1 MSVTVRRAEPA
12 DAAEICAV
20 LRASIT
26 ELLASAHRNDPA
38 TLGAWLENKTVENAL
53 RWISADDRYA
63 VVASEVGT
71 VCGFGMMKSTG
82 EIGLLYVAPSARFR
96 GVSKALLAA
105 LEERA
110 AAWGLRRM
118 TANSSCTALPFYR
131 ARGYQPA
138 GEPVQGFGVTRMWPL
153 AKTLPAA
160 QRIVVVGTSGC
171 GKTVFARLLA
181 QSLRCPCVELDEL
194 YWGPQWTP
202 KPDAEFRRLVEA
214 AARAPQWVADGNY
227 GRVRDIL
234 WPRATT
240 IVWLNYSF
248 QRVMLRALRRTLGRL
263 ITREPLWHGN
273 KESVRLS
280 FFSRKSIMLWV
291 INTFHRRRNELAGL
305 RASGKYPHLSWI
317 ELRWPSDAEPYLR
330 SIQPE
335 HAGD

>member
-1 MSVTVRRAEPA
+1 MTLAVRRAEPA

-26 ELLASAHRNDPA
+26 ELLTLEHRHDPA

-53 RWISADDRYA
+53 RWIAADDRYA
-63 VVASEVGT
+63 IVATGAGT
-71 VCGFGMMKSTG
+71 VCGFGMLKSTG

-110 AAWGLRRM
+110 AAWRLRRV
-118 TANSSCTALPFYR
+118 TANSSYTALPFYR
-131 ARGYQPA
+131 ARGYEHD
-138 GEPVQGFGVTRMWPL
+138 GEPVQGFGVTRMWPVV
-153 AKTLPAA
+153 KTLPAG
-160 QRIVVVGTSGC
+160 QRIVVVGTSCC
-171 GKTVFARLLA
+171 GKTAFARLLA
-181 QSLRCPCVELDEL
+181 QSLRYPCVELDEL

-202 KPDAEFRRLVEA
+202 KPDAEFRRSVQTA
-214 AARAPQWVADGNY
+214 AGAPRWVADGNY

-248 QRVMLRALRRTLGRL
+248 QCVLLRALRRTLGRL
-263 ITREPLWHGN
+263 ITREPLWYGN
-273 KESVRLS
+273 KES
-280 FFSRKSIMLWV
+280 I
-291 INTFHRRRNELAGL
+291 RRSLFC
-305 RASGKYPHLSWI
+305 KYPHLSWV
-317 ELRWPSDAEPYLR
+317 ELRRPSEAEPYLR

-335 HAGD
+335 HAPD